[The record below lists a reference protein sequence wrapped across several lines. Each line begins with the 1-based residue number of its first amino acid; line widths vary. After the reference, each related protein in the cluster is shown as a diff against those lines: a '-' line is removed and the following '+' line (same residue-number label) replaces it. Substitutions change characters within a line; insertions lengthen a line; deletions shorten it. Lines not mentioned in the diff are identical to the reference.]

1 MALAFLWCWQEV
13 LEKDPLLACSG
24 VPRAGLD
31 QDGDMGRDRDRG
43 MGRDRDRDTGRDRAL
58 FSPSGTAG
66 FLHFCLGCQSGNPH
80 VGGSV
85 RGYSPG
91 LKLLVTY
98 FSVFAKTLIGA
109 TQKSPKRVP
118 KCFL

>member
-43 MGRDRDRDTGRDRAL
+43 MGRDRDRAL
-58 FSPSGTAG
+58 FSPIRHSRISA
-66 FLHFCLGCQSGNPH
+66 LLSR
-80 VGGSV
+80 VSV
-85 RGYSPG
+85 REPTCGWLSTWIFPG
-91 LKLLVTY
+91 AEAPGHL
-98 FSVFAKTLIGA
+98 F
-109 TQKSPKRVP
+109 
-118 KCFL
+118 

>member
-43 MGRDRDRDTGRDRAL
+43 MGRDRDRAL
-58 FSPSGTAG
+58 F
-66 FLHFCLGCQSGNPH
+66 
-80 VGGSV
+80 
-85 RGYSPG
+85 
-91 LKLLVTY
+91 
-98 FSVFAKTLIGA
+98 
-109 TQKSPKRVP
+109 
-118 KCFL
+118 